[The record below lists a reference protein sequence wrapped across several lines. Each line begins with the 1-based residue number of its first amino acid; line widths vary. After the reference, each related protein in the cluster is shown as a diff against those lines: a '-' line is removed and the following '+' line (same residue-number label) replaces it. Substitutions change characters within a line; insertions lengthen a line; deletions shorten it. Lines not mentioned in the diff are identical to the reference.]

1 MPPLR
6 ARIVCTLSIAFCL
19 VALSACAS
27 GGALE
32 GKTAAPDASEERAG
46 EGRTGGAERPNIVLI
61 MADDL
66 GYGNI
71 EPYGQRHIQTP
82 HLERM
87 ARQGTRFAEFY
98 AGSTV
103 CAPSRSVL
111 MTGLHTGHTPIRGNR
126 PVYPIGQEPLP
137 PETVTMAE
145 MLSGAGYRTG
155 LFGKWGLGGPESEST
170 PGGQG
175 FDEFF
180 GYIDQRRAHFYWPE
194 FLFASS
200 EGEAL
205 RRVPLPGNEVNDDP
219 ERHPGAGPATRRGTY
234 GPAAIRERA
243 LAFIEESAETGR
255 PFFAD
260 LPSVLPTCPRSFRI
274 GSLKCRRER
283 AIRT

>member
-137 PETVTMAE
+137 PKTVTMAE
-145 MLSGAGYRTG
+145 MLSGAGTG
-155 LFGKWGLGGPESEST
+155 
-170 PGGQG
+170 
-175 FDEFF
+175 
-180 GYIDQRRAHFYWPE
+180 R
-194 FLFASS
+194 ASS
-200 EGEAL
+200 ASG
-205 RRVPLPGNEVNDDP
+205 GW
-219 ERHPGAGPATRRGTY
+219 AGPSPRARPAGRDSTSSLATSTSGART
-234 GPAAIRERA
+234 
-243 LAFIEESAETGR
+243 STGR
-255 PFFAD
+255 SFC
-260 LPSVLPTCPRSFRI
+260 LPPQRA
-274 GSLKCRRER
+274 RRCGASR
-283 AIRT
+283 CQATK